1 MKIFAVLAS
10 LAVGSSLLFNSCGA
24 ILSGL
29 LGSSVRQEVSVETV
43 APEEPNSERAEYD
56 IFREDRSFLDERSK
70 KPLIEVYYD
79 RVEVAE
85 NVPGAKLINAYI
97 SAQCE
102 AFLGQRDG
110 LETHLEF
117 PGLSTDSPFYCTSA
131 AEVSHNED
139 GVFSVKS
146 SESWFMGGV
155 GNYNLSGMTFDMETG
170 ELLTL
175 AELCP
180 QKEGQ
185 IREYTLAWMDE
196 TYGEEDFFGREETLA
211 KYAYE
216 EIPFFILN
224 GQIVL
229 CFPTYTFAA
238 GASGPTIIE
247 TGMFIGE

>member
-10 LAVGSSLLFNSCGA
+10 LAVGSSLLLNSCGA

-29 LGSSVRQEVSVETV
+29 LGSSVRQEVSVETK
-43 APEEPNSERAEYD
+43 APETPNLEFADYE
-56 IFREDRSFLDERSK
+56 IIREDRSFLDEKSK
-70 KPLIEVYYD
+70 KPLIEIYYD

-85 NVPGAKLINAYI
+85 NVPGAEAINAHI

-110 LETHLEF
+110 LETNLEF
-117 PGLSTDSPFYCTSA
+117 PGLSTDSPFYCTSV
-131 AEVSHNED
+131 AEVTHNGG
-139 GVFSVKS
+139 GVFSVRS

-155 GNYNLSGMTFDMETG
+155 GNYNLSGLTFDMKTG
-170 ELLTL
+170 QLLTL

-185 IREYTLAWMDE
+185 IRELALAWMEE

-224 GQIVL
+224 GQVVL

-247 TGMFIGE
+247 TGLLIGG